1 MESKRDIL
9 NNLLVVL
16 FNNILN
22 IEEKALKKGAFENLT
37 ISELHVI
44 EVVGQEKSPNMTRIA
59 NRLGVTVGTLTIAI
73 NNLVRKGYVM
83 RTRDEDDRRVVKIG
97 LTESGE
103 AAYRHHEAFHDDMIE
118 FAIRTLSDAET
129 GVLVEALSKITLYF
143 EEKYGE
149 DIER

>member
-16 FNNILN
+16 FNNILT
-22 IEEKALKKGAFENLT
+22 IEEKALKTGDFKNLT

-44 EVVGQEKSPNMTRIA
+44 EAVGLEKAPNMTRIA
-59 NRLGVTVGTLTIAI
+59 NRLGVTVGTLTIAV
-73 NNLVRKGYVM
+73 NNLVRKGYVQ
-83 RTRDEDDRRVVKIG
+83 RVRDENDRRVVKIG
-97 LTESGE
+97 LTDTGE

-118 FAIRTLSDAET
+118 FVIRTLSDGET

-149 DIER
+149 GIQ